1 MKLRW
6 LNTELGRNSRIY
18 QGLTPARYSCKSLP
32 STSRFPS
39 RIPPPP
45 SPFPALSLREQGGSL
60 YGLSRIM
67 VRATLKGFRSKVQ
80 SVLQDLKKGK
90 GKEKKKEKNVP
101 LLEELFRCFPLLQ
114 LPIVARLITSN
125 GSSTVFKFFTSLF
138 FFLLFF
144 FTATFKSPQERNR
157 ASMNVGWIFFFLL
170 FNRYSIGSQIV
181 TKCIKIKT
189 NDENLKIIFSREN
202 SQ

>member
-60 YGLSRIM
+60 CGLSRIM
-67 VRATLKGFRSKVQ
+67 VRATLKGFRSKV
-80 SVLQDLKKGK
+80 
-90 GKEKKKEKNVP
+90 
-101 LLEELFRCFPLLQ
+101 
-114 LPIVARLITSN
+114 
-125 GSSTVFKFFTSLF
+125 
-138 FFLLFF
+138 
-144 FTATFKSPQERNR
+144 
-157 ASMNVGWIFFFLL
+157 
-170 FNRYSIGSQIV
+170 
-181 TKCIKIKT
+181 
-189 NDENLKIIFSREN
+189 
-202 SQ
+202 